1 MSKQSGTVT
10 KPEAPRRACSLWCLV
25 SLCFSK
31 QIGVPKYSQALA
43 SFEVQRGQLVAVG
56 AGLAGLAGARCG
68 RLRDGRGVGDGLTSR
83 VMRRDSREE
92 IADGGGILPCIFAFI
107 SGNSGFLDLF
117 CPQEY
122 EILYLGS
129 DDEMSHLTAKNS
141 QKHEVDGPQ

>member
-1 MSKQSGTVT
+1 MWKASGW
-10 KPEAPRRACSLWCLV
+10 PWRRGWADI
-25 SLCFSK
+25 K
-31 QIGVPKYSQALA
+31 
-43 SFEVQRGQLVAVG
+43 
-56 AGLAGLAGARCG
+56 
-68 RLRDGRGVGDGLTSR
+68 GDA
-83 VMRRDSREE
+83 SREE

-117 CPQEY
+117 CPQQY